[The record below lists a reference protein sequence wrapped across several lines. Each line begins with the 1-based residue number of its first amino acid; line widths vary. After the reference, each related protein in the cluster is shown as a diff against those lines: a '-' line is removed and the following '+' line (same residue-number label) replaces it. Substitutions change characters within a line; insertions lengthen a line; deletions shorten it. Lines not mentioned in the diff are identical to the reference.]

1 MKRRQFV
8 QNLAVGAGLVMAKPL
23 VARADSTTG
32 DSPGFDAVEATA
44 KDGPAPHDLPLA
56 DGPKLLPSGQV
67 LAPGVDERR
76 ANAAAPAWLF
86 APLTLGGVVA
96 EGWRLTAVSPV
107 AYGGFYVELATLTG
121 GRARV
126 TCCRVGRRG
135 AVGVAHSEKLDLLL
149 ANAGYGCT
157 ATDESLGAAM
167 TALAELARAN
177 EDSRLDGLQLLDF
190 ETRTTRFGPGVIL

>member
-23 VARADSTTG
+23 VAHANAEWQER
-32 DSPGFDAVEATA
+32 PGFDPVDAA
-44 KDGPAPHDLPLA
+44 KHDGPGPNDLPPGE
-56 DGPKLLPSGQV
+56 GPTLLPSGQV

-76 ANAAAPAWLF
+76 SDAAAPTWLL
-86 APLTLGGVVA
+86 APLALGDVVSA
-96 EGWRLTAVSPV
+96 GWRLTAISPV
-107 AYGGFYVELATLTG
+107 AYGGFFVEMTSTTG
-121 GRARV
+121 AQARV

-135 AVGVAHSEKLDLLL
+135 AVGVAHSEKVDFLL
-149 ANAGYGCT
+149 ANAGYGCA

-167 TALAELARAN
+167 AALALHVRAN
-177 EDSRLDGLQLLDF
+177 EDERLDRLPLLDF